1 MKNLVN
7 FTSEKSGKEYSVDL
21 HIQKM
26 GKSGKEVMF
35 ITITT
40 LTDFNEDFSEDYT
53 VILNGLPT
61 LKNLKRACGSTGD
74 VEAAKLIIKTLK
86 EKAVDEA
93 RKYWDFQGGSD
104 EWDEWCGNLDNVLG
118 EYIATCG

>member
-1 MKNLVN
+1 MTNLIN

-21 HIQKM
+21 HIKKM

-40 LTDFNEDFSEDYT
+40 LTVFNEDFSEDYT

-61 LKNLKRACGSTGD
+61 VKNLKRACGSTGD

-86 EKAVDEA
+86 EKAIEEA
-93 RKYWDFQGGSD
+93 CEYWNFNLGSD
-104 EWDEWCGNLDNVLG
+104 DEWCENLDNVL
-118 EYIATCG
+118 EDYIATCG